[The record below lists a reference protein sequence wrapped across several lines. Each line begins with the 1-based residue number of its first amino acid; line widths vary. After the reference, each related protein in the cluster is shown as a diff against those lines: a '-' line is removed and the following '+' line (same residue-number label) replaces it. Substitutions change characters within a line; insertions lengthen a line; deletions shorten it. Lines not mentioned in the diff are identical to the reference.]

1 MLPREHRLKRSRD
14 FSRVRRHGRSSSSAL
29 AALYVLP
36 TRSDEL
42 RVGFSVSKRV
52 GKATVRNRVK
62 RLFREAARH
71 ELPRVRRGQDL
82 VFIARPPAA
91 GASYGDVAA
100 AVESLLA
107 RAGALRPRPGE
118 RSRA

>member
-14 FSRVRRHGRSSSSAL
+14 FARVRRHGRWSGGAL
-29 AALYVLP
+29 ATLYVMP
-36 TRSDEL
+36 TRSGDL

-52 GKATVRNRVK
+52 GKAATRNRVK

-82 VFIARPPAA
+82 VFIARPAA
-91 GASYGDVAA
+91 ASASYADVAA
-100 AVESLLA
+100 AVDALLA
-107 RAGALRPRPGE
+107 RTGAVIPPGPE
-118 RSRA
+118 

>member
-14 FSRVRRHGRSSSSAL
+14 FARVRRHGRSSSGAL

-36 TRSDEL
+36 TRSDDL
-42 RVGFSVSKRV
+42 RIGFSVSKRV
-52 GKATVRNRVK
+52 GKAAIRNRVK

-82 VFIARPPAA
+82 VFIARPPSA
-91 GASYGDVAA
+91 GASYRDVAA
-100 AVESLLA
+100 AVDALLA
-107 RAGALRPRPGE
+107 RAGAVRRGSGE
-118 RSRA
+118 